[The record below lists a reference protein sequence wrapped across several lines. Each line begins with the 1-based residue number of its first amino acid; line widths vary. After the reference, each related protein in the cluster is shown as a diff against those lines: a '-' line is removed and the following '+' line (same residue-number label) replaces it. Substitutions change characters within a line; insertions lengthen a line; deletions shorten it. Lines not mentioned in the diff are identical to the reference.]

1 MNLYAGR
8 HLQNRDS
15 LFTHFAERTW
25 IYAGR
30 QLRSRDSFLLFTH
43 SAELTWMYAGR
54 QLQNQDIFWSSGD
67 LLWDVSLAAL
77 QCCKTTVGGPH
88 VKIAPMCATL
98 SGSDHSHA
106 VWGLRQIFKPVL
118 HQESKKFVLKSFP
131 RMMFGK
137 ITFFLCYCSL
147 GTVQKSFKWYIKKI
161 LSELVMISSIFQWT
175 ISQNEEHD

>member
-1 MNLYAGR
+1 MRAATYKIGIVCL
-8 HLQNRDS
+8 HILQNGHESMRAANYEVGIV
-15 LFTHFAERTW
+15 FTFYTF
-25 IYAGR
+25 GR
-30 QLRSRDSFLLFTH
+30 IDMNVCGPPTTKSG
-43 SAELTWMYAGR
+43 Y
-54 QLQNQDIFWSSGD
+54 IFSSGD
-67 LLWDVSLAAL
+67 LLWNVSLAAL

-106 VWGLRQIFKPVL
+106 VWGLRQIFKPIL

-147 GTVQKSFKWYIKKI
+147 GTVQKSLKCFKKI

>member
-1 MNLYAGR
+1 
-8 HLQNRDS
+8 
-15 LFTHFAERTW
+15 
-25 IYAGR
+25 
-30 QLRSRDSFLLFTH
+30 
-43 SAELTWMYAGR
+43 MYAGR

-147 GTVQKSFKWYIKKI
+147 GTVQKSLKFYIKNPSNVISKIPQMLYQKSLKWYIKKI